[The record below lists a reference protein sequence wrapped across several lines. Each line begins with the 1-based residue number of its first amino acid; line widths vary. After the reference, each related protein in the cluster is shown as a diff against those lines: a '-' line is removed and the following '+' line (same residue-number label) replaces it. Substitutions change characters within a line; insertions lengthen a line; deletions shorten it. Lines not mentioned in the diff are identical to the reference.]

1 MKSHPTHELI
11 PLQHL
16 RRGQSA
22 EVVQV
27 LGRLEQVHHL
37 QELGLRG
44 GTTVYMVQPGTPCII
59 KLSGHSLCFR
69 AAELLRVLVRPV
81 RAQASVSVAVSR

>member
-1 MKSHPTHELI
+1 MKTHPTHELI

-27 LGRLEQVHHL
+27 LGRPEQVHRL

-44 GTTVYMVQPGTPCII
+44 GTHVQMVQPGSPCII

-69 AAELLRVLVRPV
+69 AAELLRVLVHPV
-81 RAQASVSVAVSR
+81 RAHANVPAAVSR